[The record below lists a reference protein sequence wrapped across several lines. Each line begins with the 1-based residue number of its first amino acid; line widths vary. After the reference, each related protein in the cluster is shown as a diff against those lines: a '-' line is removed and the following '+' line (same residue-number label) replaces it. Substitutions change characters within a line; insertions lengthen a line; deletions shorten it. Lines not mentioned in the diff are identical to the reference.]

1 MFAELRDPGRKR
13 RDWSIACAFAA
24 QLAVVAVLL
33 YPREPEFVVP
43 HDVQQGI
50 RGSSGSLSLMY
61 LAPSG
66 MEKSAPAVE
75 PPHPKLRASLP
86 LKPKPPVVQKKTSLP
101 PNPVASDDAAA
112 RGGSTMGRLP
122 GGLVTGEEVV
132 PALPVVAPDPP
143 VEAGEI
149 PPGITGDVVVEVTID
164 SQGNVVKTKL
174 LQTIGFGI
182 EEKVLATL
190 QRWHFRPA
198 SRFGV
203 NIASQHLVH
212 FHYPA

>member
-13 RDWSIACAFAA
+13 RNRAIASVFAA

-50 RGSSGSLSLMY
+50 RGSQGSLSLMY
-61 LAPSG
+61 LAPTG
-66 MEKSAPAVE
+66 MEKSAPAIE
-75 PPHPKLRASLP
+75 PPHPKLRAALP
-86 LKPKPPVVQKKTSLP
+86 VKPKPPVAEKKTSLP

-112 RGGSTMGRLP
+112 RGGSLFGHLP
-122 GGLVTGEEVV
+122 GGPVTGAEVI

-149 PPGITGDVVVEVTID
+149 PPGVTGDVVVEVTID
-164 SQGNVVKTKL
+164 SQGNVVKTKV
-174 LQTIGFGI
+174 LQTIGFGV
-182 EEKVLATL
+182 EEKVLETL